1 MKVLHSTLIF
11 FWILPCFAQTY
22 RVDKLTDNGPPE
34 NRINVVI
41 LGDGFTEAEL
51 PFFRDEAKKFTDFF
65 SDYEPFKQYRN
76 YFNFYAISTP
86 SPESGISNP
95 GTAPDA
101 YTDHPVSK
109 VNNFYGGSFGTQI
122 HRLVTIQ
129 NYSLMYQIL
138 ARNFPEYDLIVMLA
152 NTTFYGGSGG
162 SIAMHT
168 LHSSANTI
176 GVHEIGHTFS
186 RLSDEYWVD
195 ASYARENINMTREAN
210 PSLVR
215 WKDWINYHGIGI
227 YNHGFS
233 GESLNWRKPANG
245 SCLMEFLNQ
254 PFCAVCRE
262 ATVEKILSL
271 VNPLESATPDPNSP
285 VHITDS
291 LEFSLDL
298 LTPSPNSL
306 NVIWTLNGIN
316 LDGSDAKITIHKSQL
331 NLDNSVLKATVY
343 DTSPMSR
350 KNPMLRTHQTSWTI
364 TGGESTKITITAE
377 KNSICAGENTLL
389 AVSGCSG
396 KILWSSGETE
406 AAIRVSPVISGD
418 FSVQCIRTDGK
429 ILADTLTIQVNPAP
443 VAVATN
449 SGPVFER
456 STLKL
461 FASGGTQYR
470 WTGPSGYSSLE
481 QNPEIPNVSVSR
493 SGTYEVS
500 VKNTHDCYSRAT
512 TEVLVNVVLANE
524 EAGKWFKVFP
534 NPTSEFIRIE
544 VSREGFTDA
553 VLYSTDGKM
562 LKFSS
567 FEKLTS
573 LNIAE
578 LPTGIYYLKIKSG
591 KKESLAKISKL

>member
-1 MKVLHSTLIF
+1 MKVLHSLLLF
-11 FWILPCFAQTY
+11 FSALPCFAQTY

-41 LGDGFTEAEL
+41 LGDGFTEAQL
-51 PFFRDEAKKFTDFF
+51 PIFRDEAKKFADFF
-65 SDYEPFKQYRN
+65 SAYEPFGQYKN
-76 YFNFYAISTP
+76 YFNFYAVSTP

-101 YTDHPVSK
+101 YNDHPVSK
-109 VNNFYGGSFGTQI
+109 VNNFYGGTFGTEI

-129 NYSLMYQIL
+129 NYDLMYQVL
-138 ARNFPEYDLIVMLA
+138 ARNFPQYDLIVMLA

-162 SIAMHT
+162 NIAMHT

-186 RLSDEYWVD
+186 RLSDEYW
-195 ASYARENINMTREAN
+195 AGISYARENINMTREAN
-210 PSLVR
+210 PDQVR
-215 WKDWINYHGIGI
+215 WKDWLNHQSIGI
-227 YNHGFS
+227 YNHGLS
-233 GESLNWRKPANG
+233 GDPLNWRKPANG
-245 SCLMEFLNQ
+245 SCLMEHLSRQ
-254 PFCAVCRE
+254 FCAVCRE

-271 VNPLESATPDPNSP
+271 VNPLESATPGWNSP

-316 LDGSDAKITIHKSQL
+316 LEGSDAKITVHKNQL

-350 KNPMLRTHQTSWTI
+350 KNPMLRTHQASWAI

-377 KNSICAGENTLL
+377 KTGICSGETTLL
-389 AVSGCSG
+389 TVSGCSG
-396 KILWSSGETE
+396 KILWSSGETG
-406 AAIRVSPVISGD
+406 AAIRVSPVASGD
-418 FSVQCIRTDGK
+418 FSVQCTRSDGK

-443 VAVATN
+443 VAIASN

-470 WTGPSGYSSLE
+470 WTGPLGYSSVE
-481 QNPEIPNVSVSR
+481 QNPEIPDVSISR
-493 SGTYEVS
+493 SGIYEVS
-500 VKNTHDCYSRAT
+500 VKNDQDCYSRAT
-512 TEVLVNVVLANE
+512 TEVLINVVLANE
-524 EAGKWFKVFP
+524 EKGKWFKVFP

-544 VSREGFTDA
+544 VSPEGFTDA
-553 VLYSTDGKM
+553 VLYSTDGKV

-567 FEKLTS
+567 FQKLTS
-573 LNIAE
+573 LNIAG
-578 LPTGIYYLKIKSG
+578 LPTGIYYLKIKNG
-591 KKESLAKISKL
+591 QKEFLAKISKL